1 MQYYAPT
8 SSASA
13 LVSGDARNQTYTFDA
28 ARTNLC
34 LQSQTLSTTPWAL
47 GGGLTVPTT
56 NGVDP
61 RGTGA
66 ACTLSDAAGTLGELT
81 QAITVAN
88 DNTNYVA
95 SAYFTLGTSNQSKF
109 GIRLSGGAAVD
120 QFVEFNPAS
129 GVVISSAGTYT
140 VTPLVIAGITFY
152 RIAILIANN
161 TSGNV
166 TATPYMQPASS
177 NVGATG
183 TVIAFGAQF
192 ETVVTAGAATP
203 SAYLSTGAAAFT
215 TPAGAIPAFT
225 QAPQIQCETFLASG
239 SSVAPAWANRAL
251 LRGVGGGGNGGSST
265 AVGFLGGGG
274 GEGARTDGTIVTV
287 VPGTTYTVTIG
298 NATQASSFGALLTL
312 AAGSNG
318 NNATAGNHGAGGAP
332 GAGGGWGFNAGD
344 SANGGG
350 RGGLGG
356 ASLIGSPVNYTGIA
370 AGANTGGG
378 GGGAGTDGISA
389 FGGGAGGSGR
399 LDVLYFRV

>member
-1 MQYYAPT
+1 MQYYAP
-8 SSASA
+8 ASA
-13 LVSGDARNQTYTFDA
+13 TGGLVAGDARDQVFAFDA
-28 ARTNLC
+28 VRTNLC
-34 LQSQTLSTTPWAL
+34 LQSQALSTTPWAL
-47 GGGLTVPTT
+47 GGGLTVPVTT
-56 NGVDP
+56 SGDP

-66 ACTLSDAAGTLGELT
+66 GCLLSDAAGTLGELT

-88 DNTNYVA
+88 NNTNYVA
-95 SAYFTLGTSNQSKF
+95 SCYFTLGTSNQSKF
-109 GIRLSGGAAVD
+109 GIRLSGGVAVD

-140 VTPLVIAGITFY
+140 VTPLVIAGTTWY

-177 NVGATG
+177 NVGAVG
-183 TVIAFGAQF
+183 TLMAFGCQF

-251 LRGVGGGGNGGSST
+251 LRGVGGGGNGGSSNL
-265 AVGFLGGGG
+265 VGYTGGGG
-274 GEGARTDGTIVTV
+274 GEGSRTDGTIVTV
-287 VPGTTYTVTIG
+287 TPGTTYTVTIG
-298 NATQASSFGALLTL
+298 AAGAATSFGALLSL
-312 AAGSNG
+312 PGGS
-318 NNATAGNHGAGGAP
+318 AGNRASAVNTGAGGAP
-332 GAGGGWGFNAGD
+332 GAGGGWGGNAGA
-344 SANGGG
+344 ANGGG
-350 RGGLGG
+350 RGGVAGSAAIGAPSGNTGG
-356 ASLIGSPVNYTGIA
+356 A

-378 GGGAGTDGISA
+378 GGGANTDGVGSY
-389 FGGGAGGSGR
+389 GGGAGGTGR
-399 LDVLYFRV
+399 LDVIYFRV